1 MRLVFSL
8 LASAT
13 LLCASDMVAHADII
27 TNFTLTHGSDT
38 IQFSLSDSTPFTF
51 GLKYPGTVEEF
62 DYAVPF
68 TLNGKVYSPL
78 AGDYAREGVESIEG
92 PGYGA
97 QLYVGYI
104 DGIVNGVPNYVDYF
118 EQGPQIYTNVNG
130 KAVFT
135 PETIVFPQVVD
146 LDGTQTS
153 YGSGDTL
160 VITQTDTSSPS
171 VPEPSTL
178 VLLGIGLVGMS
189 GAIRRRFTANIAK

>member
-8 LASAT
+8 LASAA

-51 GLKYPGTVEEF
+51 GLKFPGTVEEF

-68 TLNGKVYSPL
+68 TLNGKVYSPV
-78 AGDYAREGVESIEG
+78 AGDYASEGVESIEG

-97 QLYVGYI
+97 QLYVGYG
-104 DGIVNGVPNYVDYF
+104 DVYYF

-146 LDGTQTS
+146 LAGTQTS

-160 VITQTDTSSPS
+160 VITQTDTSPPP
-171 VPEPSTL
+171 VPESSTL
-178 VLLGIGLVGMS
+178 VLLGIGLVGFS
-189 GAIRRRFTANIAK
+189 GAIRRRFVC